1 MKRSKDSEA
10 GRGDVGRGS
19 VRCCRQKKSEEE
31 QASDIPMDSEPD
43 SDYDEDGG
51 CTSKSAKKEKK
62 NKKAKQPENAGK
74 GGNGLAGA
82 AVLLC
87 RCSRADL
94 GWSNCVL
101 LD

>member
-1 MKRSKDSEA
+1 
-10 GRGDVGRGS
+10 